1 MVIKNPPVFMGHPS
15 FLEGFVLFK
24 GSDFRLICQEISQ
37 DLPRVYGSDQ
47 VGDLSGAGS
56 KLPTLGPGE
65 QEQPLFWEAAHCL
78 HLTIRLTTFK
88 TI

>member
-78 HLTIRLTTFK
+78 HHNP
-88 TI
+88 